1 MCRCRPPGDF
11 RSTGGLLLCCL
22 LLVACGAQPVAT
34 DDTDTAPDP
43 TGAARATV
51 QAMQTA
57 IATVTLPAD
66 TAGPVVPLSNIDD
79 FPEQYAGEPVAVRG
93 IVVSLIGDA
102 AFQLTDTP
110 LLSSDTLL
118 VVAADGTADV
128 AEGDIL
134 LVRGR
139 VRHLDPENVP
149 EEIDPLKWRLFR
161 GIALECGQGD
171 WQRLPL
177 QCSIS
182 RIGTGCG
189 RAEARP
195 YHKMST
201 LEREIDPGFLNDILP
216 AFDGDTVMIAQS
228 IAQLSSDALD
238 E

>member
-1 MCRCRPPGDF
+1 MIARRFLRNVKPGYS
-11 RSTGGLLLCCL
+11 RRAAGMLLCGL

-34 DDTDTAPDP
+34 EDTTPEP

-79 FPEQYAGEPVAVRG
+79 FPEQYAGEPVTVRG
-93 IVVSLIGDA
+93 IVVSLIGAA
-102 AFQLTDTP
+102 AFQITDMP

-139 VRHLDPENVP
+139 VRHLDPQDMP
-149 EEIDPLKWRLFR
+149 E
-161 GIALECGQGD
+161 
-171 WQRLPL
+171 
-177 QCSIS
+177 
-182 RIGTGCG
+182 
-189 RAEARP
+189 
-195 YHKMST
+195 
-201 LEREIDPGFLNDILP
+201 EIDPGFLNDIFP

-228 IAQLSSDALD
+228 ITQLSSDALD

>member
-1 MCRCRPPGDF
+1 MTARCFFRTRHMCRCRPPGDF

-22 LLVACGAQPVAT
+22 LRVACGAQPVAT

-43 TGAARATV
+43 TGAAHATV

-149 EEIDPLKWRLFR
+149 EEIDP
-161 GIALECGQGD
+161 
-171 WQRLPL
+171 
-177 QCSIS
+177 
-182 RIGTGCG
+182 
-189 RAEARP
+189 
-195 YHKMST
+195 
-201 LEREIDPGFLNDILP
+201 GFLNDIFP